1 MQFSIS
7 ASGTSKRQVLDS
19 LEAQREIGPDHSSL
33 KNQVIEH
40 IAAHV
45 DTLPEDATSL
55 SVSGSFYL
63 GYSLPTK
70 SEGEASGS

>member
-7 ASGTSKRQVLDS
+7 ASGTSKRDVLDQ
-19 LEAQREIGPDHSSL
+19 LESQRDTAPDHSSL

-45 DTLPEDATSL
+45 DTLPEGATSL
-55 SVSGSFYL
+55 TVSGSFYL

-70 SEGEASGS
+70 SEG